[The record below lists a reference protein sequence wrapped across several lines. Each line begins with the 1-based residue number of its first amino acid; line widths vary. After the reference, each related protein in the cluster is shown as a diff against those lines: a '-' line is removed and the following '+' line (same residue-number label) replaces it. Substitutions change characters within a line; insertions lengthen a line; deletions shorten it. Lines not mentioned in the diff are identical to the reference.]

1 MMVSEELNNILRAAY
16 VEAKS
21 RRHEYLMPEHILF
34 ASLFFKESQEII
46 SRCGGRIDDLKRKI
60 EEFFQSKV
68 PLNSEN
74 EEPLQSLS
82 FQSVMDRSIHHTMM
96 SQKRELDIGDVLVSI
111 LDEKGCHASFI
122 LQSEGLTKFN
132 LLNYISHGV
141 SVAPD
146 EAQPGQCPVEGEKR
160 TGGKE
165 FEALSLYAT
174 ELVEKARNGALEP
187 LIGRADIIE
196 RTLQVLCRRYKNNP
210 IHVGEA
216 GVGKTAIT
224 EGLAQLIAQDKAP
237 KLLKNFKIYSLDM
250 GAIIAGTRF
259 RGDFEERMKQVL
271 AALNKEEKAIL
282 FIDEIH
288 TIVGAG
294 AVSGGALDASNIL
307 KPALT
312 TGQLRCIGSTTYEE
326 YRKHFEK
333 DRALSRRFQ
342 AIEIPEPTVPE
353 AVQILRGLREKYE
366 SFHEVTYSD
375 AALEAAA
382 ELSAKHINDRHLPD
396 KAIDVV
402 DEAGAKAA
410 MHREGEV
417 ETITITPREIE
428 SVVAKMAR
436 IPEKSVSSSE
446 AVRLQEL
453 ETALK
458 TFIFGQD
465 RAIQA
470 VTQAIRRARAG
481 FRDPNKPVASLLFA
495 GPTGVGKTELAR
507 QLALTMGMPLH
518 RYDMSEYQ
526 EKHTVSRLVGAPPGY
541 VGYEEGGLL
550 TEVIRK
556 SPHCVLLL
564 DEIEKAHPDIFNTL
578 LQVMDYATLTDNA
591 GRRADFRNVIIIM
604 TSNAGARDLGKANIG
619 FGERQVTSQAI
630 DAALKKVFTPEFRN
644 RLDSIITFN
653 DLDGKV
659 VVDIVKKQ
667 LGDFH
672 LQLEEKKIMLDIQ
685 DEVYAWVAEH
695 GYSREFGAR
704 EIARLIQDK
713 VKNFFVDEVLFGR
726 LVKGGRVRVAV
737 ANEDLKLTVLESG
750 A

>member
-46 SRCGGRIDDLKRKI
+46 SRCGGRIDDLKRKM

-141 SVAPD
+141 AVAPD

-271 AALNKEEKAIL
+271 AALNKEKKAIL